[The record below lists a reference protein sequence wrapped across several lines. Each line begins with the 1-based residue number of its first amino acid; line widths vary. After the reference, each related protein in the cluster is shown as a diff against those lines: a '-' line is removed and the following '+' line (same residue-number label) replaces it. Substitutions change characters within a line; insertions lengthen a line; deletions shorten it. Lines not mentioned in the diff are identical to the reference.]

1 MTLKELNEEYENL
14 KLTARALESAMN
26 KFKGTTN
33 VENYLSYDILYKARE
48 CVISA
53 MDRFANKDWK

>member
-14 KLTARALESAMN
+14 KRTRDALTNAMK
-26 KFKGTTN
+26 KFEGTRN
-33 VENYLSYDILYKARE
+33 IDNYLGYNTLYKARE

-53 MDRFANKDWK
+53 MDRFINRDWK